1 MIAPAV
7 RAAARRGTGAPPGEA
22 RLKIVVEVAMR
33 SDRVISTIDFHTA
46 GIGMRLLTS
55 GLGRLPG
62 ATIGAK
68 RRFFQEHHDDLRTGL
83 CLWPR
88 GHRSLLIAVMTEAVT
103 PGAHFGL
110 FFMYPGGYYVSCGEG
125 TIGAATV
132 AIETGMVQRLGAET
146 PVVIDTEAGVVE
158 TIARSDRDRVREVTL
173 RWAPSFVVLT
183 GQSVEVESLG
193 ATSPAGSPVRP
204 RSKAGAR
211 SCRRSPGPR
220 TSPAS
225 ASFSSIRKTR
235 CAPGISSRG
244 DRVKTLVLGGGVV
257 GVTTA
262 YFLAKAG
269 HEVTLVDEKDGVGLE
284 ASAGNAGIIAPGH
297 SFAWA
302 SPRAPRMLW
311 ESLRGAETAIRI
323 RPTTDLRLYTWG
335 LRFLRECT
343 ADRAKR
349 NTLVKLRLCQ
359 YSQAVMNE
367 LVRAEQIEYHA
378 IAKGALYLYR
388 DGAEL
393 DAGVKKMALL
403 AEHGQKQEI
412 LDARGVAQL
421 DPVFEPVQGKIAGAI
436 RDVGDSSGDSRLF
449 VENLARVCR
458 EKLGVVVRLGTRV
471 TELRGDADRIDM
483 ALTSAGGLKADNYV
497 LALGVGA
504 PSIARTV
511 GVGLPV
517 YPAKGYSSTF
527 PLKPGGRSPTVPG
540 VDEKWLVGW
549 SRLGDRLRLTST
561 AEFAGYDWGWTP
573 RDFNNILKLA
583 RDLFPDAADYDRGEY
598 RACLRPMTPDGPPIL
613 GLGRHRNLFL
623 NCGHGHM
630 GWTMACVTARL
641 VADFMTGRMPEL
653 DLEGLTPRR

>member
-1 MIAPAV
+1 M
-7 RAAARRGTGAPPGEA
+7 
-22 RLKIVVEVAMR
+22 
-33 SDRVISTIDFHTA
+33 
-46 GIGMRLLTS
+46 
-55 GLGRLPG
+55 
-62 ATIGAK
+62 
-68 RRFFQEHHDDLRTGL
+68 
-83 CLWPR
+83 
-88 GHRSLLIAVMTEAVT
+88 
-103 PGAHFGL
+103 
-110 FFMYPGGYYVSCGEG
+110 
-125 TIGAATV
+125 
-132 AIETGMVQRLGAET
+132 
-146 PVVIDTEAGVVE
+146 
-158 TIARSDRDRVREVTL
+158 
-173 RWAPSFVVLT
+173 
-183 GQSVEVESLG
+183 
-193 ATSPAGSPVRP
+193 
-204 RSKAGAR
+204 
-211 SCRRSPGPR
+211 
-220 TSPAS
+220 
-225 ASFSSIRKTR
+225 
-235 CAPGISSRG
+235 
-244 DRVKTLVLGGGVV
+244 KTLVLGGGVV

-262 YFLAKAG
+262 YFLAQAG
-269 HEVTLVDEKDGVGLE
+269 HEVTLIEEKEALGLE

-311 ESLRGAETAIRI
+311 ESLRGGETAIRVRLTPDI
-323 RPTTDLRLYTWG
+323 RLYTWG

-343 ADRAKR
+343 ADRARR

-388 DGAEL
+388 DAAEL
-393 DAGVKKMALL
+393 EAGTKKMALL

-458 EKLGVVVRLGTRV
+458 EKLGVVVKLGTRV
-471 TELRGDADRIDM
+471 TALRGDADRIDA
-483 ALTSAGGLKADNYV
+483 ALTGAGELKADNYV

-504 PSIARTV
+504 PIVARTV

-527 PLKPGGRSPTVPG
+527 PLKPGGRAPTVPG

-613 GLGRHRNLFL
+613 GLGRHRNLFF
-623 NCGHGHM
+623 NSGHGHM
-630 GWTMACVTARL
+630 GWTMACGTARI
-641 VADFMTGRMPEL
+641 VADLMTGRMPSL
-653 DLEGLTPRR
+653 DLEGLTLKR